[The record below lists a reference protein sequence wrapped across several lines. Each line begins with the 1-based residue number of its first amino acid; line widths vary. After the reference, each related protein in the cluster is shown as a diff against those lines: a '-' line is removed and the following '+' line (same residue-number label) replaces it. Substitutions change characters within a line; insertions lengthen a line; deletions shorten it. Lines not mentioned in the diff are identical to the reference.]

1 MNSDLGGEEG
11 SDRLMGIQWGHH
23 SGPEENQGSW
33 QQRWLCKIQ
42 EERVSPAI
50 I

>member
-1 MNSDLGGEEG
+1 MNSDLGGRVG
-11 SDRLMGIQWGHH
+11 DRLMDIQWRHH

-33 QQRWLCKIQ
+33 QQRWLCKVQ

>member
-1 MNSDLGGEEG
+1 MNSDLGGEE
-11 SDRLMGIQWGHH
+11 DRRQVDRHPMH

-33 QQRWLCKIQ
+33 QQRWLCKVQ